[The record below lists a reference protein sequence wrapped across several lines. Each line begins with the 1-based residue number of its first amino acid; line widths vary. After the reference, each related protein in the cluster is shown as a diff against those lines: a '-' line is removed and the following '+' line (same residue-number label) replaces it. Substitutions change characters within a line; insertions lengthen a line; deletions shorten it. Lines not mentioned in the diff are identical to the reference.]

1 MSDVIAFQ
9 DLAMMANR
17 TRNGSG
23 IYDWVVPKSS
33 ELGAGGSLRKMI
45 DFIVPTCGCSRLNIH
60 LFRALRNKGSSFC
73 PAHSHD
79 SDGRPLLRTGNNF
92 TNWPFYYVD
101 TEGFGV
107 AMQRCTMVVRRAAR
121 TFGNAT
127 LGALAER
134 YRKEYDA
141 PDDFFSF
148 HLNMVS
154 LTMFSNGCSIH
165 PSTRLMQPLLP
176 TERLR

>member
-1 MSDVIAFQ
+1 MTVATT
-9 DLAMMANR
+9 LTA
-17 TRNGSG
+17 
-23 IYDWVVPKSS
+23 
-33 ELGAGGSLRKMI
+33 
-45 DFIVPTCGCSRLNIH
+45 
-60 LFRALRNKGSSFC
+60 
-73 PAHSHD
+73 
-79 SDGRPLLRTGNNF
+79 GNNF
-92 TNWPFYYVD
+92 TIWPFYYVD

-154 LTMFSNGCSIH
+154 LTMFSNGCSSH
-165 PSTRLMQPLLP
+165 PQRG
-176 TERLR
+176 

>member
-23 IYDWVVPKSS
+23 IYDWEVPKSS

-45 DFIVPTCGCSRLNIH
+45 DFIVPTCGCTHSNGRLG
-60 LFRALRNKGSSFC
+60 LGLTVATTLT
-73 PAHSHD
+73 A
-79 SDGRPLLRTGNNF
+79 GNNF

-154 LTMFSNGCSIH
+154 LTMFSNGCSSH